1 MKKLLAI
8 IMACLTALC
17 CCFAFTA
24 CNQKEDITLIVYTN
38 AGFAPFEY
46 IDDDGNVVGVDI
58 DIMNKIGEELGY
70 KVIINDISF
79 KQIMPNV
86 QAYKYAVGAAGMSKT
101 PERDKV
107 AIASDV
113 YATSTQY
120 VIAPNG
126 TFASN
131 SEVSLDQIAAV
142 AAKIGVQAGTTGQF
156 TMEDYLAEN
165 EELSNKI
172 FEYENA
178 VVASQDI
185 GSAVDV
191 VIIDELPANMIAD
204 SKDTLSCWKIDIEP
218 EEYVLYFNQ
227 NASDLVKKVNEV
239 VKKLLSDGTVDQL
252 IVKHSSGN

>member
-1 MKKLLAI
+1 MKKFIALVLTA
-8 IMACLTALC
+8 LTALC

-24 CNQKEDITLIVYTN
+24 CDTKEDITLIVYTN

-46 IDDDGNVVGVDI
+46 IDDEGNVVGVDI

-101 PERDKV
+101 PARDEV
-107 AIASDV
+107 ALSSDV

-120 VIAPNG
+120 IIAPNG
-126 TFASN
+126 TFGDNAVVTL
-131 SEVSLDQIAAV
+131 EQLATV

-156 TMEDYLAEN
+156 TLEDFLAEN
-165 EELSNKI
+165 EELTNKI

-185 GSAVDV
+185 GSAVDAV
-191 VIIDELPANMIAD
+191 VIDELPAKMIAD
-204 SKDTLSCWKIDIEP
+204 ANTELSCWKIAVDP
-218 EEYVLYFNQ
+218 EEYVLYFNK

-239 VKKLLSDGTVDQL
+239 IKKLNDNGTINQL
-252 IVKHSSGN
+252 IVKHSSGK

>member
-8 IMACLTALC
+8 IMACLTAVA
-17 CCFAFTA
+17 CCFALTA
-24 CNQKEDITLIVYTN
+24 CGDKDVTLIVYTN

-86 QAYKYAVGAAGMSKT
+86 QAYKYAIGAAGMSKT
-101 PERDKV
+101 DERDKV

-126 TFASN
+126 TFTNNAV
-131 SEVSLDQIAAV
+131 VSLDQIAAV
-142 AAKIGVQAGTTGQF
+142 AAKVGVQAGTTGQF
-156 TMEDYLAEN
+156 TMEDYLAKN
-165 EELSNKI
+165 EELTNKI

-191 VIIDELPANMIAD
+191 VIIDELPANMIAN
-204 SKDTLSCWKIDIEP
+204 SKNTLSCWKIDIEP
-218 EEYVLYFNQ
+218 EEYVLYFNKE
-227 NASDLVKKVNEV
+227 ASDLVKDVNKVI
-239 VKKLLSDGTVDQL
+239 KKLLADGTVDQL
-252 IVKHSSGN
+252 IVKHSSGK